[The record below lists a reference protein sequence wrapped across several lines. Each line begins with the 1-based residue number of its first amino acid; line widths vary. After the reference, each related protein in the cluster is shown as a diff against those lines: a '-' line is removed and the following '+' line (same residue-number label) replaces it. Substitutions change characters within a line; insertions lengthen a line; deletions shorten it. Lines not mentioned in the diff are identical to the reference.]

1 MIEIRHDQQCQI
13 CWYAHWELVD
23 VQGGLMAAKYISHN
37 CRWCLPAMLVLSV
50 RVRVQV
56 PDAAS
61 GKPVTAAQ
69 RVLRGAAEAAQLP
82 PAVIVTP
89 QCAALATLAGV

>member
-1 MIEIRHDQQCQI
+1 
-13 CWYAHWELVD
+13 
-23 VQGGLMAAKYISHN
+23 MATWWLSKTLQTAEAITFQSA
-37 CRWCLPAMLVLSV
+37 WGLSV
-50 RVRVQV
+50 CSIVQV

-82 PAVIVTP
+82 PAVILTP